1 MQRTFGTYNKRTLL
15 SPFFLQI
22 LLNQYIITSVI
33 ILDKRIL
40 EQYLNQKLNI
50 EIFQELDST
59 NNYLKKL
66 GLQGEKE
73 DTLVIAESQ
82 TGGRGRMG
90 RSFYSPNG
98 TGIYFSLLLHPEFS
112 AEKSL
117 FLTVMSAVSVA
128 ETVMKYN
135 KDDVKIKWVN
145 DIYIDGKKVC
155 GILTEGSINADK
167 KLDYAVVGIG
177 INVIAPENGFPED
190 IKTSATAIFPGNT
203 EKYII
208 EKIVADVV
216 NRFFNMYNGKDKDY
230 IRRYKEYSYL
240 TGKEINI
247 ISCENVRPATV
258 IDITDECH
266 LLVKNENGELE
277 EISSG
282 DVSVRVK

>member
-1 MQRTFGTYNKRTLL
+1 M
-15 SPFFLQI
+15 
-22 LLNQYIITSVI
+22 
-33 ILDKRIL
+33 DKKIL

-50 EIFQELDST
+50 EIFNELDST

-66 GLQGEKE
+66 GSQGKKE
-73 DTLVIAESQ
+73 NQLVIALSQ

-117 FLTVMSAVSVA
+117 FLTVMAAVSVA

-135 KDDVKIKWVN
+135 SNDVKIKWVN

-155 GILTEGSINADK
+155 GILTEGAINAK
-167 KLDYAVVGIG
+167 KMLDYAVVGIG
-177 INVIAPENGFPED
+177 INVVAPEIGFPDD
-190 IKTSATAIFPGNT
+190 IKDIATSIFPGNT
-203 EKYII
+203 EDNIK

-216 NRFFNMYNGKDKDY
+216 NKFFDMYNDIDTDFVN
-230 IRRYKEYSYL
+230 RYKQYSYL

-247 ISCENVRPATV
+247 ILGETSRPATV

-266 LLVKNENGELE
+266 LLVGNEYGEIE

-282 DVSVRVK
+282 DVSVRLK

>member
-1 MQRTFGTYNKRTLL
+1 MH
-15 SPFFLQI
+15 I
-22 LLNQYIITSVI
+22 LLNQYIIILVI
-33 ILDKRIL
+33 ILEKKVL
-40 EQYLNQKLNI
+40 EQYLDQKLNI
-50 EIFQELDST
+50 TIFDELDST
-59 NNYLKKL
+59 NTYLKKV
-66 GLQGEKE
+66 GSSGEKE
-73 DTLVIAESQ
+73 NQLVIALSQ

-117 FLTVMSAVSVA
+117 SLTVMAAVSVA

-135 KDDVKIKWVN
+135 KNDVKIKWVN
-145 DIYIDGKKVC
+145 DVYIDGKKVC

-177 INVIAPENGFPED
+177 INVIAPENGFPDD
-190 IKTSATAIFPGNT
+190 IKTSATAVFPGKA
-203 EKYII
+203 EEHIK
-208 EKIVADVV
+208 EMIVADVV
-216 NRFFNMYNGKDKDY
+216 NKFFSMYNSNDSDY

-247 ISCENVRPATV
+247 ISCDSVRPAIV
-258 IDITDECH
+258 IDITDDCH
-266 LLVKNENGELE
+266 LLVKNENDEIE

-282 DVSVRVK
+282 DVSVRLV

>member
-1 MQRTFGTYNKRTLL
+1 MFV
-15 SPFFLQI
+15 
-22 LLNQYIITSVI
+22 VI
-33 ILDKRIL
+33 FLDKKIL

-50 EIFQELDST
+50 EIFNELDST

-66 GLQGEKE
+66 GSQGEK
-73 DTLVIAESQ
+73 DNQLVIALSQ

-98 TGIYFSLLLHPEFS
+98 TGIYFSMLLHPKFS

-117 FLTVMSAVSVA
+117 FLTVMAAVSVA
-128 ETVMKYN
+128 EAVMKYN
-135 KDDVKIKWVN
+135 KNDVKIKWVN

-155 GILTEGSINADK
+155 GILTESAINKDK
-167 KLDYAVVGIG
+167 MLDYAVVGIG
-177 INVIAPENGFPED
+177 INVIAPVNGFPDD
-190 IKTSATAIFPGNT
+190 IKDIATAIFPGNA
-203 EKYII
+203 EKNIK

-216 NRFFNMYNGKDKDY
+216 NRFFSMYNGVDNGY

-247 ISCENVRPATV
+247 ISGETIRPATV
-258 IDITDECH
+258 IDITDNCH
-266 LLVKNENGELE
+266 LLVKNENGEIE

-282 DVSVRVK
+282 DVSVRLI

>member
-1 MQRTFGTYNKRTLL
+1 MVLNK
-15 SPFFLQI
+15 
-22 LLNQYIITSVI
+22 
-33 ILDKRIL
+33 KIL

-50 EIFQELDST
+50 EIFDELDST

-66 GLQGEKE
+66 GSQGEKE
-73 DTLVIAESQ
+73 NRLVIALSQ

-98 TGIYFSLLLHPEFS
+98 TGIYFSLLLCPEFS

-117 FLTVMSAVSVA
+117 LLTVMAAVSVA
-128 ETVMKYN
+128 EAIMKYDKN
-135 KDDVKIKWVN
+135 DVKIKWVN

-155 GILTEGSINADK
+155 GILTEGAINSNK

-177 INVIAPENGFPED
+177 INVIAPENGFPDD
-190 IKTSATAIFPGNT
+190 IKDIATTIFPGNT
-203 EKYII
+203 EDNIK

-216 NRFFNMYNGKDKDY
+216 NIFFNMYSGTDNDY
-230 IRRYKEYSYL
+230 INRYKEYSYL

-247 ISCENVRPATV
+247 ISGESTRPATV
-258 IDITDECH
+258 IDITDDCH
-266 LLVKNENGELE
+266 LLVKNEDGELE

-282 DVSVRVK
+282 DVSVRLI

>member
-1 MQRTFGTYNKRTLL
+1 M
-15 SPFFLQI
+15 SPFFLH
-22 LLNQYIITSVI
+22 NFVFQYIIHSVI
-33 ILDKRIL
+33 ILDKKIL

-50 EIFQELDST
+50 TIFDELDST
-59 NNYLKKL
+59 NTYLKKV
-66 GLQGEKE
+66 GSSCKKE
-73 DTLVIAESQ
+73 NQLVIALSQ

-117 FLTVMSAVSVA
+117 LLTVMAAVSVA
-128 ETVMKYN
+128 ETIMKYN
-135 KDDVKIKWVN
+135 SNDVKIKWVN

-177 INVIAPENGFPED
+177 INLIAPENGFPDD
-190 IKTSATAIFPGNT
+190 IKDIATSIFPGKDKENI
-203 EKYII
+203 K

-216 NRFFNMYNGKDKDY
+216 NKFFDMYNGKDDSY
-230 IRRYKEYSYL
+230 IKRYKEYSYL
-240 TGKEINI
+240 TGKKINI
-247 ISCENVRPATV
+247 ISGDSVRLATV
-258 IDITDECH
+258 IDITDDCH
-266 LLVKNENGELE
+266 LLVKNENDEIE

-282 DVSVRVK
+282 DVSVRLI

>member
-1 MQRTFGTYNKRTLL
+1 MK
-15 SPFFLQI
+15 
-22 LLNQYIITSVI
+22 
-33 ILDKRIL
+33 ILDKKVL

-50 EIFQELDST
+50 TIFDELDST

-66 GLQGEKE
+66 GSNGEKE
-73 DTLVIAESQ
+73 NQLVIALGQ

-98 TGIYFSLLLHPEFS
+98 TGIYFSLLLHPKIS

-117 FLTVMSAVSVA
+117 FLTVMAAVSVA

-135 KDDVKIKWVN
+135 INDVKIKWVN

-155 GILTEGSINADK
+155 GILTEGAVNKEK

-177 INVIAPENGFPED
+177 INVVAPKSDFPDD
-190 IKTSATAIFPGNT
+190 IKDIATAIFPGKT
-203 EKYII
+203 EENIK

-216 NRFFNMYNGKDKDY
+216 NKFFDIYNGIDTDFVK
-230 IRRYKEYSYL
+230 RYKEYSYL

-247 ISCENVRPATV
+247 ISGETTRPATV
-258 IDITDECH
+258 IGITDDCH
-266 LLVKNENGELE
+266 LLVKNENGETE

-282 DVSVRVK
+282 DVSVRLK